1 MTLRRAEHECSEV
14 ALCQQI
20 CLPVDEVEWQPSLR
34 AMLSGKR
41 SLPPPIDGWL
51 RGYRHSSLVRE
62 EAQWYVSFF
71 FVYPKPN
78 PQAQS
83 LKP

>member
-51 RGYRHSSLVRE
+51 RGYRHSSFGSRRSAVVCEFL
-62 EAQWYVSFF
+62 FCL
-71 FVYPKPN
+71 P
-78 PQAQS
+78 
-83 LKP
+83 